1 MLLFLAEITDSCKL
15 PKIFADPLNH
25 PAPLMKESVRVN
37 RAEKM
42 ISKSKIKSSY
52 IKYIKLQ

>member
-52 IKYIKLQ
+52 IKLQ